1 MDLITSIILIVVF
14 IVIQQVA
21 ILYAINKID
30 NLARE
35 RDIYKDRLA
44 DKIECDRLKD
54 TDVTPTSYELH
65 SSEDYS
71 TFVQTLQEQKK
82 DNEALQKKLKAYKNE
97 SIRLRNFVGELDKE
111 NKELRLIIDSYQKE
125 RFNYEEE
132 KVMAKDLSENDVVE
146 LMMLNK
152 KNK

>member
-21 ILYAINKID
+21 ILYAINKIEK
-30 NLARE
+30 LSKE
-35 RDIYKDRLA
+35 RNIYKDRLG
-44 DKIECDRLKD
+44 DIIECDRLKD
-54 TDVTPTSYELH
+54 TDVMPTSYELH
-65 SSEDYS
+65 TSEDYS

-82 DNEALQKKLKAYKNE
+82 KNEELQKKLKAYKK
-97 SIRLRNFVGELDKE
+97 I
-111 NKELRLIIDSYQKE
+111 NKELEEQNKTLDKWVH
-125 RFNYEEE
+125 NYEEE
-132 KVMAKDLSENDVVE
+132 IPQREMAKDLSENDVVE